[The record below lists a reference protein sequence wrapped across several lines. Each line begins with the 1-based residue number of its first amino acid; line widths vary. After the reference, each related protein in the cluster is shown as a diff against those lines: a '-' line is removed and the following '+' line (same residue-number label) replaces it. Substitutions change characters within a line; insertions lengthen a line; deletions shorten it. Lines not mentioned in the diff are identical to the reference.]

1 LPGSAR
7 NEQAGHRHPA
17 FCPQLKAFLDEYA
30 ELGAVRFVE
39 RQREGYRTL
48 VENVSAFEEMAPA
61 RRRRIGAKTITVRE
75 YLLDAG
81 ARTFLMLYW
90 VPSEPS
96 EPVLLLN
103 IRIGGQNRFR
113 WTEVAGPSPDV
124 E

>member
-1 LPGSAR
+1 MSRPVIATPLFAR
-7 NEQAGHRHPA
+7 H
-17 FCPQLKAFLDEYA
+17 LKTFLDEYA
-30 ELGAVRFVE
+30 ERGAVRFVE
-39 RQREGYRTL
+39 RMREGYRTL
-48 VENVSAFEEMAPA
+48 IENVSAFEEISPA
-61 RRRRIGAKTITVRE
+61 RRRRIGGKTITVRE

-81 ARTFLMLYW
+81 ARTFLVLYW

-113 WTEVAGPSPDV
+113 WTEVAGPSTDV